1 MLTGAPHELP
11 SKVATPPAPPL
22 SPAATQNDAEGH
34 DTELPKKAGSTRT
47 EADQPVDANACDGPT
62 SISSPTI
69 PPTKAAYRGDCL
81 AGPRR
86 EAGLPMCSSSFR
98 LQATT
103 AKSRRSLSTAGR

>member
-1 MLTGAPHELP
+1 MLTGALHELP
-11 SKVATPPAPPL
+11 SKVTAL
-22 SPAATQNDAEGH
+22 SPTATQKDADGH
-34 DTELPKKAGSTRT
+34 DTECPKKAGSTRT
-47 EADQPVDANACDGPT
+47 EADQPADANACDGPT

-86 EAGLPMCSSSFR
+86 EAGLPICPSSFR

-103 AKSRRSLSTAGR
+103 AKSRRTLSTARAQ